1 MVNADGSPGPNFT
14 LAQQQQALDTEVYQ
28 LSPPQTG
35 PYSTLPQPN
44 TTIDDLPEPPWVSFP
59 ILISDPGL
67 DDADQIL
74 LSLGGT
80 GQPMGQ
86 PDCRNPANLPNG
98 PFPITASFQ
107 GTTCPPPPPQ
117 LTPVPYT
124 SNTGDPIHRF
134 YQMWQQLDC
143 SVAHITADN
152 PSGCESDL
160 YTWVALSVGWGG
172 QGNPPPPSIN
182 EQTTV
187 QGGVA
192 MGFYN
197 MTQGDFPYF
206 QSLARSYAISDN
218 YHQPFLGGT
227 GINSIAIGT
236 GDVLFYADSDGNPA
250 LPPADQI
257 EDPDPFPS
265 SNNWYKKDGLGTSDP
280 GNTSISAYT
289 NCADLTQPGV
299 PAIRRYLDVLPYK
312 PFREG
317 NCGPNT
323 YYLLN
328 NNYPAYTL
336 DGTLN
341 TSPFSVGPSSVP
353 TIGDALSAQGISWK
367 YYGEGLDLANAPPP
381 QNELYCAI
389 CNPFQYATSIMTTSL
404 RNNIQDLPQFYQ
416 DVQNGTLPA
425 VSFVKPDGLLDSH
438 PGTSTPPL
446 FEAFCRK
453 LIDAVQSNPTL
464 WSQTAILITYDEAGG
479 LYDSG
484 YIQPIDFFGDGPRI
498 PLIVVSPFAKPGYV
512 DHTYADHASILKFIE
527 HNWKLKP
534 LSKRSRDNLPNP
546 KASPE
551 TPYFPGNS
559 PAIGDLM
566 TLFDFN

>member
-14 LAQQQQALDTEVYQ
+14 IAQRQQALDTEVYQ

-35 PYSTLPQPN
+35 PYPTLPQPN
-44 TTIDDLPEPPWVSFP
+44 TTIDGLPEPPGVSFP
-59 ILISDPGL
+59 ILIPDPGL

-86 PDCRNPANLPNG
+86 PDWRYPANLLNG

-134 YQMWQQLDC
+134 YQMWQQLEC

-172 QGNPPPPSIN
+172 QGNPLPPWIN
-182 EQTTV
+182 EQTTL

-206 QSLARSYAISDN
+206 QSLARSYASSDN

-265 SNNWYKKDGLGTSDP
+265 SNNWYKSV
-280 GNTSISAYT
+280 
-289 NCADLTQPGV
+289 TQKLIQ
-299 PAIRRYLDVLPYK
+299 A
-312 PFREG
+312 F
-317 NCGPNT
+317 C
-323 YYLLN
+323 
-328 NNYPAYTL
+328 
-336 DGTLN
+336 
-341 TSPFSVGPSSVP
+341 PSSPDVRP
-353 TIGDALSAQGISWK
+353 IRGGPVEAGTPAPDDPARYGAGRTDGRNALVTAHPLRLPCPLPSGRRRASIHRR
-367 YYGEGLDLANAPPP
+367 AARP
-381 QNELYCAI
+381 QNAQRPTAAELSEGGRS
-389 CNPFQYATSIMTTSL
+389 CNPTFRGTCGSGCAL
-404 RNNIQDLPQFYQ
+404 ALP
-416 DVQNGTLPA
+416 
-425 VSFVKPDGLLDSH
+425 
-438 PGTSTPPL
+438 
-446 FEAFCRK
+446 R
-453 LIDAVQSNPTL
+453 
-464 WSQTAILITYDEAGG
+464 
-479 LYDSG
+479 
-484 YIQPIDFFGDGPRI
+484 
-498 PLIVVSPFAKPGYV
+498 
-512 DHTYADHASILKFIE
+512 
-527 HNWKLKP
+527 
-534 LSKRSRDNLPNP
+534 
-546 KASPE
+546 
-551 TPYFPGNS
+551 
-559 PAIGDLM
+559 
-566 TLFDFN
+566 